1 MTHKVIHGDSA
12 QELKKLADNSIDAV
26 VTDPPYGIEFLAKEW
41 DSNTG
46 AVEIWSECLRVLK
59 PGGYLL
65 AFSAARTYH
74 HLATNIES
82 VGFEIRDQIMWLY
95 ASGFPKAQDI
105 GKAIDKRGGMVSNNA
120 DTQSLKTILAEL
132 FTASGKS
139 NTQINQEC
147 GFNAAGYLRQHDN
160 GVDGWGYA
168 LPLNHKWQTLKQVLG
183 CGDDYDK
190 YFISSERAVVGT
202 KQAGCFDQDFES
214 HTIGARSKTVDITQP
229 ATQQANQWHG
239 WKTALKPAHEPICMA
254 RKPFKG
260 STIDNVLTHGVGA
273 LNIDATRIGL
283 EEGAINPNTAVEY
296 TDYSFGNAGEGNKQS
311 NLPKKFN
318 PDAKGR
324 FPSNVMGEVEGYQKF
339 FYCPKVSRRERHRGF
354 EQVNEIDNNTM
365 LKQMGGYFIDSEG
378 NKALDQLKQHHMVYV
393 PTLGKFYVHGLKH
406 EYEQW
411 CKKNK
416 QDPLSHLGRQNYN
429 DGWHCEDANRKKDPL
444 THIDNVGNNH
454 PTVKPVELMKYLV
467 QLVTPQGAHVLDPF
481 CGSGSTGMACKEL
494 GNTFTGIEQDK
505 NYVTIAQQR
514 IDATVTDPKYT
525 LFE

>member
-1 MTHKVIHGDSA
+1 MSYRIINGDSA
-12 QELKKLADNSIDAV
+12 QELKKFKDNSIDAV

-229 ATQQANQWHG
+229 ATKQANQWHG

-260 STIDNVLTHGVGA
+260 SAIDNVLTHGVGA
-273 LNIDATRIGL
+273 LNIDESRIPFEGEADMKEANVFKGTRTTGMDQYCEPSGTLDKNKEKLITG
-283 EEGAINPNTAVEY
+283 NTE
-296 TDYSFGNAGEGNKQS
+296 
-311 NLPKKFN
+311 
-318 PDAKGR
+318 GR
-324 FPSNVMGEVEGYQKF
+324 FPSNVLGEVEGYQKF
-339 FYCPKVSRRERHRGF
+339 FYCPKVSRKERHRGF
-354 EQVNEIDNNTM
+354 EQTETTQQMVESVGGTYLGTNIQR
-365 LKQMGGYFIDSEG
+365 LKHKILEHE
-378 NKALDQLKQHHMVYV
+378 K
-393 PTLGKFYVHGLKH
+393 TLGNEHRVAG
-406 EYEQW
+406 
-411 CKKNK
+411 
-416 QDPLSHLGRQNYN
+416 
-429 DGWHCEDANRKKDPL
+429 
-444 THIDNVGNNH
+444 NVGNNH
-454 PTVKPVELMKYLV
+454 PTVKPVALMRYLV

-494 GNTFTGIEQDK
+494 GNKFTGIEQDK

-514 IDATVTDPKYT
+514 IDATLTDPKYT
-525 LFE
+525 LFK